1 MYVQIID
8 TPCGI
13 TRISATDTGI
23 SGIVFVDDDSVSIE
37 QPNSWTQ
44 QAADQLLEYFAGYRT
59 CFDLPLDAKG
69 TDFQHSVWRQLLAIP
84 FGETRSYSDIAIAL
98 NNPNA
103 VRAVGLANGK
113 NPISIVVPCHRVIGK
128 NGTLTGYAGGLPR
141 KQQLLELEGRVQ
153 RQCQ

>member
-128 NGTLTGYAGGLPR
+128 NGTLTGYAGGLSR